1 MIREGTADGGFNQ
14 SSRYV
19 VMHSQREFSPG
30 NVHWRGAWRPALGT
44 SVSDTYAVTGPEYF
58 YPQWQRIA
66 REGNA
71 IRGYVSEDGINWTE
85 YLEVYTGEWLDG
97 EIGSELPLYVGM
109 WVTSHIVT
117 SSDARATFANVEL
130 VAGEIPEPS
139 DLELF
144 WETDGAN
151 LILHWAAGTGATL
164 QAATEANASLWE
176 NLEGEMVG
184 GAMQLVVPL
193 DLEDAL
199 FFRLVK

>member
-1 MIREGTADGGFNQ
+1 
-14 SSRYV
+14 
-19 VMHSQREFSPG
+19 
-30 NVHWRGAWRPALGT
+30 
-44 SVSDTYAVTGPEYF
+44 VSDTYAVTGPEYF

-151 LILHWAAGTGATL
+151 LILRWAAGTGATL